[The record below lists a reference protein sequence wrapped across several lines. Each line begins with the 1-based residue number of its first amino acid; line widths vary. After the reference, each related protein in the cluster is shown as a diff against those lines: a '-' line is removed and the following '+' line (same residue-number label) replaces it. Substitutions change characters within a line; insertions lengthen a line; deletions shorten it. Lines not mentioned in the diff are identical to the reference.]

1 MKIVIKIL
9 SLTIIIVGL
18 FLFFRSK
25 DVVHPPGIIAPN
37 APKQI
42 LSKGNNEWQKEDFNY
57 KEIAKFEITARVL
70 SIRFYDYDDMSEFCP
85 VDSAFGWRKMSDQKI
100 IDELEIK
107 QQHRWYVYRFNNSV
121 IPQSE
126 IKLNSSN
133 MHIIPSDE
141 NIEDQ
146 LDDLIRGNLVMIK
159 GKLVNVNKIGQKW
172 TWKTSTKRNDD
183 GRGACEILWAE
194 EISIIK

>member
-9 SLTIIIVGL
+9 SLAIIIVGL
-18 FLFFRSK
+18 FLLFRSK
-25 DVVHPPGIIAPN
+25 EVVHPPGIIAPN
-37 APKQI
+37 VPKQT
-42 LSKGNNEWQKEDFNY
+42 LSKKNNEWQKEDFLY
-57 KEIAKFEITARVL
+57 KEIARFEITARVL

-85 VDSAFGWRKMSDQKI
+85 VDIAFGWRKMSDQSI
-100 IDELEIK
+100 IDKLEIK
-107 QQHRWYVYRFNNSV
+107 QQHRWYVYRFNDSV
-121 IPQSE
+121 IPQGE

-133 MHIIPSDE
+133 IHIIPSNE

-146 LDDLIRGNLVMIK
+146 LDDVIRGNLITIT
-159 GKLVNVNKIGQKW
+159 GKLVNVNKIDQKW

-183 GRGACEILWAE
+183 GGGACEILWAE